1 MSDYCDPESAKMRTV
16 QADIEYAIVALGLS
30 TKELAEII
38 QDATG
43 VAVDAS
49 VALDTKADESLQSL
63 NISQLGA
70 IWKRLSD
77 HPRWSE
83 RP

>member
-1 MSDYCDPESAKMRTV
+1 MRTV

-38 QDATG
+38 QDTG

-49 VALDTKADESLQSL
+49 VGLYAKANESLQTL